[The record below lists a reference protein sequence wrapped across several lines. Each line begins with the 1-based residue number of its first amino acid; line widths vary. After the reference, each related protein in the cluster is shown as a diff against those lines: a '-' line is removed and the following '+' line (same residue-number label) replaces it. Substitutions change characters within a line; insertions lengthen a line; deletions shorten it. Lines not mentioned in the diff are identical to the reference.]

1 MGGKSAPA
9 PDYSAMATATE
20 RGVEAGERLGNRQM
34 DFAQRQYEEM
44 KPLAERIAESQI
56 SGMDSATRIAEE
68 ERAYGLRFRPAE
80 ERLLA
85 EAMEFDTPAARER
98 MAQQAAADS
107 ARAFGGLQ
115 SQTARG
121 MGRMGIAPGS
131 GAFGANMNQNAL
143 AAASQRAGAMTGSR
157 LQSQEQARALLTGAS
172 ALGRGQTQTALGAM
186 GLSSQLGS
194 SGLQTGMAPGNQYM
208 QGLASGA
215 GTIMAGNQLGIQ
227 GQGQILNAQTSVYKS
242 NQESGLDVGSLMQGG
257 AAMYKA
263 GMFSDRRMKKNI
275 KLVGRDE
282 RTGLPLYEFE
292 YKDGDGRVFLGVM
305 ADDVEK
311 VYPDM
316 VTVMP
321 NGFKAV
327 NYAGLGIEMVE
338 VGYAA

>member
-9 PDYSAMATATE
+9 PDYSAMAAATE
-20 RGVEAGERLGNRQM
+20 RGVEAAERLGNRQL

-44 KPLAERIAESQI
+44 KPLAERITESQVA
-56 SGMDSATRIAEE
+56 GMDSATRIAEE

-98 MAQQAAADS
+98 MAQQAAADA
-107 ARAFGGLQ
+107 ARAFGATQ
-115 SQTARG
+115 AQTARG
-121 MGRMGIAPGS
+121 MSRMGIAPGS
-131 GAFGANMNQNAL
+131 GAFGASMNQNAL

-215 GTIMAGNQLGIQ
+215 STIMQGNQMGIQ
-227 GQGQILNAQTSVYKS
+227 GRGQIMNAQADLYGKKMGI
-242 NQESGLDVGSLMQGG
+242 QAEMMGSALGAG
-257 AAMYKA
+257 AAIFA
-263 GMFSDRRMKKNI
+263 ASDRRLKENI
-275 KLVGRDE
+275 EVVGRDE
-282 RTGLPLYEFE
+282 RTMLPLYEFE
-292 YKDGDGRVFLGVM
+292 YKGGDGRRFIGVM

-311 VYPDM
+311 VYPEAVSEM
-316 VTVMP
+316 S
-321 NGFKAV
+321 NGYKAV
-327 NYAGLGIEMVE
+327 DYGMLGIEMVE
-338 VGYAA
+338 V

>member
-9 PDYSAMATATE
+9 PDYSAMAAATE
-20 RGVEAGERLGNRQM
+20 RGVEAAERLGNRQLE
-34 DFAQRQYEEM
+34 FSERQYAEM

-98 MAQQAAADS
+98 MAQQAAADA
-107 ARAFGGLQ
+107 ARAFGSTQ
-115 SQTARG
+115 AQTARG
-121 MGRMGIAPGS
+121 MSRMGVAPGS

-215 GTIMAGNQLGIQ
+215 GTIMQGQQLGLQ
-227 GQGQILNAQTSVYKS
+227 GQSTIFNAQADLYKQAQ
-242 NQESGLDVGSLMQGG
+242 NAQAEFGG
-257 AAMYKA
+257 ALIGGGA
-263 GMFSDRRMKKNI
+263 
-275 KLVGRDE
+275 
-282 RTGLPLYEFE
+282 T
-292 YKDGDGRVFLGVM
+292 LG
-305 ADDVEK
+305 
-311 VYPDM
+311 
-316 VTVMP
+316 
-321 NGFKAV
+321 
-327 NYAGLGIEMVE
+327 
-338 VGYAA
+338 AAFI